1 MVTFHVLFDPNHHPN
16 GLNWVLAAK
25 TQSGL
30 VFKQR
35 TNSPAK
41 PTGKMLRK
49 QKQALVKGFYAN
61 YSMFI

>member
-30 VFKQR
+30 VFEQR
-35 TNSPAK
+35 TKSPAK

-49 QKQALVKGFYAN
+49 QKQALVKGIYITD
-61 YSMFI
+61 SMFI